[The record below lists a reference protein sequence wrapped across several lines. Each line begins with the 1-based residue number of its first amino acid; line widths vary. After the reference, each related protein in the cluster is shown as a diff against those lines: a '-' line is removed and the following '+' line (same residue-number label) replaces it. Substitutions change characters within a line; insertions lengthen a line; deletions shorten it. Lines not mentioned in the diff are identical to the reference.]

1 MSSIS
6 SFICSFCQV
15 KKFILSKYLTHL
27 QICHEAEANFTVA
40 CGLDGCP
47 CTYNTIKGLRQHMRI
62 KHNQIYYADRNKTNV
77 DESLHSSVNENL
89 ELLNCNF
96 DNELA
101 SSTLNQPFNRD
112 INDFVLK
119 LQKYCAMFV
128 IGLGQKHSIP
138 TIVQLEIGNEVH
150 ALIKYF
156 SSNYADCLKSYLS
169 KAGFTL
175 DPNDDL
181 LEILENEALL
191 DKVFS
196 VVSSEGKILT
206 YCKSNLGFVAPL
218 QIEIQAGDDSQI
230 INDRKNDN
238 GNSLTSITQIIAH
251 ISLQITTDTSPT
263 INSTGC
269 LNNQK
274 KFFQY
279 IPILEVIKKFVQHK
293 DIWASIHRANE
304 NEDQTNDL
312 LCSYAD
318 GNIFHKHAVFC
329 KKNHAL
335 RIHMYIDEFEVCNP
349 IGSHRSTHKLCAF
362 YFFIGN
368 LEYKYHSQLKY
379 IHLCLLVKEKYIKQS
394 KTYAEILKPLI
405 SDLIELCLN
414 GIALNINCENL
425 QLYGALATISADNLS
440 AHALAGFRCAFNS
453 GHICRYCMLQY
464 EDKEKLLQET
474 VLTLRTETLHKYHL
488 QAINPGIS
496 GRVYEVVKRC
506 RFLDLSYFKLTES
519 FPPDLMHDLHEGI
532 IPLILKLLI
541 SNLHCGGIVTVSQLN
556 YEIENFKF
564 LKNDKKNKPIIIPLT
579 VPSGTGN
586 IVGSASEKF
595 ILFYFLT
602 YLIGDRV
609 PINNKH
615 WKLYLLLRD
624 IVDYLMCYKISRTIF
639 SYLQLLVES
648 FVQTFVEIFPGKL
661 TPKLHFLLHYP
672 RLIKD
677 YGPLR
682 YLWCMCFEAKHQ
694 YFKKLAGAVKN
705 FRNIAYILAKCHQLH
720 QCWELEASNFLKE
733 TTESS
738 GECSIYFNN
747 LSECHRSKIICF
759 FEVSNFSDSEILW
772 KCNILTID
780 YVKYKIYD
788 VVLVGTLH
796 GENIPLFFRIIYIY
810 KLRESWFFI
819 GKVLICEQFSEH
831 LHAYSVKEDI
841 ELSVCQPCNIINPQ
855 LLNSYILSD
864 GKMYISLKYK
874 CF

>member
-1 MSSIS
+1 MMRILQSGTTKVSFTSSKRMRGCGAIKTDCGTINVKAMAWLTPSIFMATNDVPIPFFNWTVNDTCNYLDTVDLSVLKPKLIFEMSSIS

-27 QICHEAEANFTVA
+27 QICHEADDNFTVA
-40 CGLDGCP
+40 CGLDGCS

-119 LQKYCAMFV
+119 LQKHCAMFV

-150 ALIKYF
+150 ALINYF
-156 SSNYADCLKSYLS
+156 SSNYADCLKKYLS

-175 DPNDDL
+175 DPNDGL
-181 LEILENEALL
+181 FEILENEALL

-196 VVSSEGKILT
+196 VVSSEGKTFT
-206 YCKSNLGFVAPL
+206 YCESNLGFVAPL
-218 QIEIQAGDDSQI
+218 QIEIQA
-230 INDRKNDN
+230 
-238 GNSLTSITQIIAH
+238 
-251 ISLQITTDTSPT
+251 DTSPT
-263 INSTGC
+263 ISSTGC

-279 IPILEVIKKFVQHK
+279 IPILEVIKKFVQHN

-329 KKNHAL
+329 KKKHAL
-335 RIHMYIDEFEVCNP
+335 RIHMYIDEFEMCNP
-349 IGSHRSTHKLCAF
+349 IRSHRSTHKLCAF

-368 LEYKYHSQLKY
+368 LEHKYHSQLKY

-405 SDLIELCLN
+405 SDLIESCLN
-414 GIALNINCENL
+414 GIALNINGENL
-425 QLYGALATISADNLS
+425 QLYGALATILADNLS
-440 AHALAGFRCAFNS
+440 AHAHAGFRCAFNS

-488 QAINPGIS
+488 QGINAGIS
-496 GRVYEVVKRC
+496 GRVYGVVKRC
-506 RFLDLSYFKLTES
+506 PFLDLSYFKLTKS

-541 SNLHCGGIVTVSQLN
+541 SNLHCDGIVTVSQLN

-564 LKNDKKNKPIIIPLT
+564 LKIDKKNKPIIIPLT

-595 ILFYFLT
+595 NLFYFLT

-624 IVDYLMCYKISRTIF
+624 I
-639 SYLQLLVES
+639 LLVES

-682 YLWCMCFEAKHQ
+682 YLWCMRFEAKHQ
-694 YFKKLAGAVKN
+694 YFQKLAGAVKN
-705 FRNIAYILAKCHQLH
+705 FRNIAYILAKRHQLH
-720 QCWELEASNFLKE
+720 QCSELEASNFLKE
-733 TTESS
+733 TT
-738 GECSIYFNN
+738 
-747 LSECHRSKIICF
+747 
-759 FEVSNFSDSEILW
+759 
-772 KCNILTID
+772 
-780 YVKYKIYD
+780 
-788 VVLVGTLH
+788 
-796 GENIPLFFRIIYIY
+796 
-810 KLRESWFFI
+810 
-819 GKVLICEQFSEH
+819 
-831 LHAYSVKEDI
+831 
-841 ELSVCQPCNIINPQ
+841 
-855 LLNSYILSD
+855 
-864 GKMYISLKYK
+864 
-874 CF
+874 

>member
-15 KKFILSKYLTHL
+15 EKFILNKYLTHL

-40 CGLDGCP
+40 CGLNGCP
-47 CTYNTIKGLRQHMRI
+47 CAYNTIKGLRQHMRI

-77 DESLHSSVNENL
+77 DESLHSSVNEGL
-89 ELLNCNF
+89 ELLNCDF

-101 SSTLNQPFNRD
+101 SSTLNQPLNRD
-112 INDFVLK
+112 INDFVFK
-119 LQKYCAMFV
+119 LQKHFAMFV

-150 ALIKYF
+150 ALINYF
-156 SSNYADCLKSYLS
+156 SSNYGDCLKNYLS
-169 KAGFTL
+169 KAGFIL
-175 DPNDDL
+175 DSHHDL
-181 LEILENEALL
+181 VELFKSEALL
-191 DKVFS
+191 DKAFS
-196 VVSSEGKILT
+196 VVSSEAKIMT
-206 YCKSNLGFVAPL
+206 YCKANLGFVAPL
-218 QIEIQAGDDSQI
+218 QIEIQADYDKQI
-230 INDRKNDN
+230 INDIKNDKR
-238 GNSLTSITQIIAH
+238 NSLTNIAQIIAK
-251 ISLQITTDTSPT
+251 ISSQVKTNTSQT
-263 INSTGC
+263 INSTRY

-293 DIWASIHRANE
+293 DVWASIHRANQ
-304 NEDQTNDL
+304 NKNQSSDL
-312 LCSYAD
+312 LCSYRD
-318 GNIFHKHAVFC
+318 GNIFHKHVVFC
-329 KKNHAL
+329 KNKHAL

-379 IHLCLLVKEKYIKQS
+379 IHLCLLIKEKYIKQS
-394 KTYAEILKPLI
+394 NTYAELLKPLI
-405 SDLIELCLN
+405 SDLNELCLN
-414 GIALNINCENL
+414 GIALTIDGESL

-453 GHICRYCMLQY
+453 GHICRYCMLRY

-474 VLTLRTETLHKYHL
+474 VLALRTETLHKYHL
-488 QAINPGIS
+488 QGINAGIS
-496 GRVYEVVKRC
+496 GRVYGVVKRC
-506 RFLDLSYFKLTES
+506 PLLDLSYFKLTES

-541 SNLHCGGIVTVSQLN
+541 INLHCDGIVTVSQLN
-556 YEIENFKF
+556 YEIENFEF
-564 LKNDKKNKPIIIPLT
+564 LKNDKKNKPIVIPLT

-595 ILFYFLT
+595 SLFYFLT
-602 YLIGDRV
+602 FLIGDRV

-624 IVDYLMCYKISRTIF
+624 IVDYLMCYKISRTVL

-648 FVQTFVEIFPGKL
+648 FVQTFVELYPGKL

-672 RLIKD
+672 RLIAD

-682 YLWCMCFEAKHQ
+682 YLWCMRFEAKHQ
-694 YFKKLAGAVKN
+694 YFKKLAGAVRN
-705 FRNIAYILAKCHQLH
+705 FKNIAYILAKRHQLH
-720 QCWELEASNFLKE
+720 QCWEFEASSFLKE
-733 TTESS
+733 ITESS

-747 LSECHRSKIICF
+747 IPECHRSKIICF
-759 FEVSNFSDSEILW
+759 FEVSNFSDSEVLW
-772 KCNILTID
+772 KCNKLTID
-780 YVKYKIYD
+780 SVKYKIYD
-788 VVLVGTLH
+788 VVLVGSLH
-796 GENIPLFFRIIYIY
+796 GEDIPLFFKIMYIY
-810 KLRESWFFI
+810 KLKESWFFI
-819 GKVLICEQFSEH
+819 GKVLICEQFSVH

-841 ELSVCQPCNIINPQ
+841 ELSVCQPCNIIDPQ
-855 LLNSYILSD
+855 LLNSYILAD
-864 GKMYISLKYK
+864 GKI
-874 CF
+874 C